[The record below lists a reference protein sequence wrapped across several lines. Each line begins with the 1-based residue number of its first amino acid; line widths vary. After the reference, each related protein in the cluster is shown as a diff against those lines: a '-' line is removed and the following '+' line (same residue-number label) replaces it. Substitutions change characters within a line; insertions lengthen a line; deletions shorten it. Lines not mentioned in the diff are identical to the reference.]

1 MKFLLK
7 IYPLIL
13 FILSIIL
20 LSYIYYKSQIYWD
33 GKKNYFYLPFII
45 FLLMINFFSILIFLS
60 NQTVKEYLIICSLS
74 FFVTIYLFE
83 GFLSFNKIDDNLSKR
98 GVYKKLIKENKN
110 ISVSIAPLNYFYFNS
125 SIFPLSNKSN
135 STIIDCN
142 ENGYFSIYKSDRY
155 GFNNPDSEW
164 DNKEIEFLL
173 VGDSYTQGACVNR
186 PNDIGS
192 VLRNLSNKSAL
203 NLGHNGSGPL
213 IYYAGLREFLS
224 PNVKNILWIFN
235 NGNDFENLND
245 ELNNK
250 TLLKYLNDLNF
261 SQNLNTKQSEIDV
274 LINNIIN
281 EHYHYKYNFYIKN
294 FLFLSNFRKELL
306 KLRNQPTTIVKKK
319 ELRVL
324 SEFTK
329 IIQLSNNLAI
339 NNNSK
344 LFFVYLPKDKN
355 DEHFYLIKEILDNLN
370 IPLIDVKKEMIR
382 RKLNIKILNITNK
395 HFTPLGYQKITKIIY
410 DFIKKDNLSN

>member
-1 MKFLLK
+1 
-7 IYPLIL
+7 
-13 FILSIIL
+13 
-20 LSYIYYKSQIYWD
+20 
-33 GKKNYFYLPFII
+33 
-45 FLLMINFFSILIFLS
+45 MINFFSILIFLS

-281 EHYHYKYNFYIKN
+281 KHYHYKYNFYIKN

-306 KLRNQPTTIVKKK
+306 KLRNQPTTIKKKK
-319 ELRVL
+319 ELRAL
-324 SEFTK
+324 SELTK